1 MSTDIHTMIAALG
14 PHAIAHYRSQE
25 QALKAY
31 GIDPS
36 ALIDISKDTRAL
48 VIEEHGTK

>member
-1 MSTDIHTMIAALG
+1 MSTDIHPMLAALG

-31 GIDPS
+31 GIDPT
-36 ALIDISKDTRAL
+36 ALMDISKDTRAL
-48 VIEEHGTK
+48 IVEEQGVK